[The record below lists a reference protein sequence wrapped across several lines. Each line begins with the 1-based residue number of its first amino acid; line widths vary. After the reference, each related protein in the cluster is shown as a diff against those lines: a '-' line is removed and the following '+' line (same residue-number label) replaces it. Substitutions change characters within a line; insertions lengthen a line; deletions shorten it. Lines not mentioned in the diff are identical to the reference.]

1 MAYPLFLILLA
12 LVAGFIVP
20 TQAGINAQ
28 LSVWT
33 RSPVLAAT
41 ISFAVGTVAL
51 VLYAVVM
58 RIPLPCLTT
67 ASKHPWWIWIGGVLG
82 AFFVTATI
90 MLAPKLGA
98 ALMVVLVLAGQLIAS
113 LVLDHFG
120 WLGFPVQ
127 EITAGRIFGVILVAA
142 GVLLVRFY

>member
-1 MAYPLFLILLA
+1 MAYSLFLVFIA
-12 LVAGFIVP
+12 LIAGFIVP

-28 LSVWT
+28 LSLWT

-41 ISFAVGTVAL
+41 VSFAVGTVAL
-51 VLYAVVM
+51 LIYAIVM
-58 RIPLPCLTT
+58 RIPLPNWSS
-67 ASKHPWWIWIGGVLG
+67 ASSHPWWIWSGGVLG

-98 ALMVVLVLAGQLIAS
+98 ALMVVLILAGQLIAS

-127 EITAGRIFGVILVAA
+127 QISAGRILGVALVAA

>member
-1 MAYPLFLILLA
+1 MTYPLFLIFLA
-12 LVAGFIVP
+12 LIAGFIIP

-41 ISFAVGTVAL
+41 ISFAVGTAAL
-51 VLYAVVM
+51 ILYAIIM
-58 RIPLPCLTT
+58 RIPMPNW
-67 ASKHPWWIWIGGVLG
+67 ASASEHPWWIWIGGVFG

-98 ALMVVLVLAGQLIAS
+98 ALMVVLVLAGQLVAS
-113 LVLDHFG
+113 LILDHFG

-127 EITAGRIFGVILVAA
+127 EISAGRILGIVLVGA
-142 GVLLVRFY
+142 GVLLVRFF

>member
-1 MAYPLFLILLA
+1 MTYSLFLVFIA
-12 LVAGFIVP
+12 LIAGFIVP

-28 LSVWT
+28 LSIWT

-51 VLYAVVM
+51 VVYAIIM
-58 RIPLPCLTT
+58 RIPLPDWSR
-67 ASKHPWWIWIGGVLG
+67 ASDHPWWIWTGGVLG

-113 LVLDHFG
+113 LILDHFG

-127 EITAGRIFGVILVAA
+127 EISAGRIFGIVLVAF
-142 GVLLVRFY
+142 GVILVRFY